1 MTTPVFDAA
10 QTARVTPFAEL
21 VDALRTAALDADA
34 GRIESPARLVVPL
47 NEGGVMLSMPA
58 SAADLAIH
66 KLVTVCPRNR
76 GGDLPTIQGQVSVV
90 DPATGAPLFA
100 LDGPTVTGRRTA
112 AVTLLALRTFVAAAP
127 RDVLLIGT
135 GTQAAHHVEALAALF
150 PGVRVRVKARA
161 PAQAAAFCA
170 RLRAV
175 LPTLEP
181 LGGDTLPETLDAV
194 ITATTSATPV
204 YDDAARA
211 GRLVV
216 GVGAFARR
224 GRSRRADDRG
234 QRALRR
240 RSGGRAPRGGRPD
253 RRGRRL
259 GARAL
264 ACRRAARHRVD
275 TRLQRVA
282 RTGRARVLQERRL
295 RGMGSRR
302 VPRRTRSHFTH
313 SSVYLSAGPI
323 RRRHTSHVCAP
334 STIRSAAGFCARR
347 RLV

>member
-150 PGVRVRVKARA
+150 PGVR
-161 PAQAAAFCA
+161 
-170 RLRAV
+170 
-175 LPTLEP
+175 
-181 LGGDTLPETLDAV
+181 
-194 ITATTSATPV
+194 
-204 YDDAARA
+204 
-211 GRLVV
+211 
-216 GVGAFARR
+216 
-224 GRSRRADDRG
+224 
-234 QRALRR
+234 
-240 RSGGRAPRGGRPD
+240 
-253 RRGRRL
+253 
-259 GARAL
+259 
-264 ACRRAARHRVD
+264 
-275 TRLQRVA
+275 
-282 RTGRARVLQERRL
+282 
-295 RGMGSRR
+295 
-302 VPRRTRSHFTH
+302 
-313 SSVYLSAGPI
+313 
-323 RRRHTSHVCAP
+323 
-334 STIRSAAGFCARR
+334 
-347 RLV
+347 

>member
-181 LGGDTLPETLDAV
+181 LGGDTLPKPLDAV

-216 GVGAFARR
+216 GVGAFTPGAAEVGARTIAGSALYVDDPAGAR
-224 GRSRRADDRG
+224 HEAGDLIVAGVDWARVRSLAD
-234 QRALRR
+234 ALRATV
-240 RSGGRAPRGGRPD
+240 STPASNASPAP
-253 RRGRRL
+253 
-259 GARAL
+259 GAPVFFKSVGCAAWDL
-264 ACRRAARHRVD
+264 AAC
-275 TRLQRVA
+275 RVA
-282 RTGRARVLQERRL
+282 RAVT
-295 RGMGSRR
+295 S
-302 VPRRTRSHFTH
+302 RTRACT
-313 SSVYLSAGPI
+313 
-323 RRRHTSHVCAP
+323 
-334 STIRSAAGFCARR
+334 
-347 RLV
+347 

>member
-181 LGGDTLPETLDAV
+181 LGGDTLPETLDA
-194 ITATTSATPV
+194 
-204 YDDAARA
+204 
-211 GRLVV
+211 
-216 GVGAFARR
+216 
-224 GRSRRADDRG
+224 
-234 QRALRR
+234 
-240 RSGGRAPRGGRPD
+240 
-253 RRGRRL
+253 
-259 GARAL
+259 
-264 ACRRAARHRVD
+264 
-275 TRLQRVA
+275 
-282 RTGRARVLQERRL
+282 
-295 RGMGSRR
+295 
-302 VPRRTRSHFTH
+302 
-313 SSVYLSAGPI
+313 
-323 RRRHTSHVCAP
+323 
-334 STIRSAAGFCARR
+334 
-347 RLV
+347 

>member
-34 GRIESPARLVVPL
+34 GCIESPARLVVPL

-150 PGVRVRVKARA
+150 PGVRPRRRRRFARVCGRCCRRSSRSAATRCPRRSTRSSRRRRARR
-161 PAQAAAFCA
+161 PSTTTRREPGGSSSVSA
-170 RLRAV
+170 RLRPAR
-175 LPTLEP
+175 PK
-181 LGGDTLPETLDAV
+181 
-194 ITATTSATPV
+194 SA
-204 YDDAARA
+204 
-211 GRLVV
+211 
-216 GVGAFARR
+216 R
-224 GRSRRADDRG
+224 GRSR
-234 QRALRR
+234 
-240 RSGGRAPRGGRPD
+240 
-253 RRGRRL
+253 
-259 GARAL
+259 
-264 ACRRAARHRVD
+264 AARS
-275 TRLQRVA
+275 T
-282 RTGRARVLQERRL
+282 
-295 RGMGSRR
+295 
-302 VPRRTRSHFTH
+302 
-313 SSVYLSAGPI
+313 
-323 RRRHTSHVCAP
+323 
-334 STIRSAAGFCARR
+334 STIRRARATR
-347 RLV
+347 RAT